1 MSPRKLLSFPELR
14 DHGVLH
20 GRRQV
25 DRLEAEGKFP
35 KRVSVGA
42 NRVGWVAAEIDDWVN
57 AAISS
62 RAPKPGK
69 LGPNNAGTLSA
80 AREYSGAI
88 KPSI

>member
-1 MSPRKLLSFPELR
+1 MSPSKLLSFPELR

-42 NRVGWVAAEIDDWVN
+42 NRVGWVAAEIDGWVN
-57 AAISS
+57 AAISARAQSGTRAAS
-62 RAPKPGK
+62 RAHGR
-69 LGPNNAGTLSA
+69 SA
-80 AREYSGAI
+80 QSATISR
-88 KPSI
+88 SI

>member
-1 MSPRKLLSFPELR
+1 MSPSKLLSFPELR
-14 DHGVLH
+14 ERGVLL

-62 RAPKPGK
+62 RSPIPGK
-69 LGPNNAGTLSA
+69 LGPNNAGYA
-80 AREYSGAI
+80 QRGREYSAAATTTI
-88 KPSI
+88 

>member
-1 MSPRKLLSFPELR
+1 MSPSKLLSFPELR
-14 DHGVLH
+14 ERGVLF

-25 DRLEAEGKFP
+25 DRLEAEGKFL

-69 LGPNNAGTLSA
+69 LGPDNAGYAQRGCEYSA
-80 AREYSGAI
+80 AATT
-88 KPSI
+88 SI